1 VALALCGGAGTLE
14 QEECREST
22 GLRTWARNE
31 ITLSADY
38 HAKDVK
44 SVAGLNDGEGQ
55 PPPPSHWPACGD
67 VHVAP
72 LPPLHLPHAPPS
84 LVRAPT

>member
-1 VALALCGGAGTLE
+1 MALALCGGAGTLE

-55 PPPPSHWPACGD
+55 PPPPLIGPR
-67 VHVAP
+67 VAMFTWHRCLPFTSLTP
-72 LPPLHLPHAPPS
+72 LRPS
-84 LVRAPT
+84 